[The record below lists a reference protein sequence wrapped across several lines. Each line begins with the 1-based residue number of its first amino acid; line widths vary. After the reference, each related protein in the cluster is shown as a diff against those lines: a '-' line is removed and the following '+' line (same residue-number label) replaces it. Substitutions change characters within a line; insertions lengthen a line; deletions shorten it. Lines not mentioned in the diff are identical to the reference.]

1 MNHSSSMNSQTM
13 IPLKDESCVLKE
25 SRLRIVGLSDDDDDE
40 PWELYVLR

>member
-1 MNHSSSMNSQTM
+1 MNPSSTMGDHTM

-40 PWELYVLR
+40 PWEM